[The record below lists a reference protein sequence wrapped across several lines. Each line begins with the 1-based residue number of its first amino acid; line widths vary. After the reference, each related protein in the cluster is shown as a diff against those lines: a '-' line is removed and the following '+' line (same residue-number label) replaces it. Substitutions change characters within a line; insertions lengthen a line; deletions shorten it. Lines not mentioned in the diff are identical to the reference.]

1 MRGHTKGM
9 GAAVLVCV
17 FLAPARLPATLANDL
32 CAPGAD
38 PCVVSTAVPVT
49 TGSLI
54 DLAGRELRVVPGG
67 ALDVGGG
74 SMTIRA
80 GRVSVASGGFIR
92 ARGSGAASGGIII
105 INAGDVTL
113 AAAGSSG
120 ALDANGAPG
129 GTITVNASGDLTLTG
144 PFAVDARALALA
156 DEGGTVNLLARN
168 ATLAGQVRVLGGTE
182 SLGGDIT
189 VTVTGALTVSALLDA
204 AGGDG
209 GSIDLEAGAGGGAGD
224 LVLAAGGTLRAD
236 ATLAGGFGGTV
247 DIAAGGDG
255 VGSGRVTLD
264 GVVTAIGKTG
274 GEDVGGGSGGCIAVT
289 ASGPITGRRAAS
301 ELTVEGGGPDGDGGE
316 IELSNS
322 VGAIEMH
329 GSLDASS
336 AGEQSNGGAV
346 AVDAAGDAMLAGVVL
361 VTGGDGGGGEVTVSS
376 AAAGVLVPAGGRI
389 DAGGLSGGAGGS
401 ICLETGGTVAGAR
414 AVVVEGR
421 LAADGGVN
429 GGGGGAIELIGGDA
443 VRIAATGSVRAA
455 GALGGGRGGAV
466 SLAVDDGPALIDGP
480 LVVAGGSPSGA
491 GGVIAVDAG
500 QRIVAN
506 ALLDARGFGLGGEI
520 GLAAT
525 GGVDVRRGA
534 IVSSTTDSG
543 GSIEI
548 VSQGEVTLSDSLSA
562 DGVALPG
569 GRIDV
574 EGCLVTVCGLDSPMC
589 PAGGTG
595 VLSSRGP
602 QGRNRITGRD
612 STAVLGSMRATEN
625 NGGRNELIYAGAPA
639 PLVLG
644 SVVPAAAL
652 IISDS
657 VRPCPACGNEVIDP
671 PETCDDGNQL
681 DGDGCSAGCQVE
693 APIPGDANGDY
704 VLALDDAGFLI
715 SEVFDGDGDSI
726 GTVSGGAFAGAP
738 GADAND
744 DGHVTAA
751 DLSSILRLLGA
762 P

>member
-1 MRGHTKGM
+1 MRGHITGM
-9 GAAVLVCV
+9 GAAMLFCEV
-17 FLAPARLPATLANDL
+17 LAPARLLATVASDL
-32 CAPGAD
+32 CAAAAD
-38 PCVVSTAVPVT
+38 PCVVSTPVPVT

-54 DLAGRELRVVPGG
+54 DLGGRELRVVAGG

-74 SMTIRA
+74 TLTISA
-80 GRVSVASGGFIR
+80 GRLTVANGGFIR
-92 ARGSGAASGGIII
+92 ARGSGAISGGTIT
-105 INAGDVTL
+105 INAVDVSL
-113 AAAGSSG
+113 AAGGSSA

-129 GTITVNASGDLTLTG
+129 GTIVVTATGDLTVSG
-144 PFAVDARALALA
+144 PVAVDARALALG
-156 DEGGTVNLLARN
+156 DVGGTINLSARS
-168 ATLAGQVRVLGGTE
+168 ATLAGQVRTLGGTE

-189 VTVTGALTVSALLDA
+189 VTVTGSLTVSALLDA

-209 GSIDLEAGAGGGAGD
+209 GSIDIESGAGGGAGD
-224 LVLAAGGTLRAD
+224 LVLAAGGILRAD

-247 DIAAGGDG
+247 DLAAVGDG
-255 VGSGRVTLD
+255 VASGRVTLD
-264 GVVTAIGKTG
+264 GVISAIGKTG

-289 ASGPITGRRAAS
+289 ASGPILGTRAAG

-316 IELSNS
+316 IEISNS
-322 VGAIEMH
+322 RGAIEIH

-346 AVDAAGDAMLAGVVL
+346 AVDAEGDVILSGILL

-376 AAAGVLVPAGGRI
+376 ATAGVQVPAGGRI
-389 DAGGLSGGAGGS
+389 DAGGLSGGTGGS

-414 AVVVEGR
+414 PEVVEGR
-421 LAADGGVN
+421 HAADGGVSA
-429 GGGGGAIELIGGDA
+429 GGGGASELIAGDA
-443 VRIAATGSVRAA
+443 VRIAATGSVHAA
-455 GALGGGRGGAV
+455 GALGGGRGGTI
-466 SLAVDDGPALIDGP
+466 SLAVDDGPALIDGQ

-491 GGVIAVDAG
+491 GGIIAVDAG

-534 IVSSTTDSG
+534 IASSTTASG
-543 GSIEI
+543 GAIAI
-548 VSQGEVTLSDSLSA
+548 VSQGEVTLSDTLST

-574 EGCLVTVCGLDSPMC
+574 EGCLVTVCGLDSPVC

-625 NGGRNELIYAGAPA
+625 NGGRNELIYAGDPA

-644 SVVPAAAL
+644 SVVPAATL

-657 VRPCPACGNEVIDP
+657 VRPCPACGNEIIDP
-671 PETCDDGNQL
+671 PETCDDGDQL
-681 DGDGCSAGCQVE
+681 DGDGCSASCQIE

-704 VLALDDAGFLI
+704 VLALDDTGFLI

-726 GTVSGGAFAGAP
+726 GTVSGGAFAGGP

-751 DLSSILRLLGA
+751 DLSSILRLLTA